1 MNDIFP
7 GLLGGYMKKH
17 ISLSIYSLAVA
28 LSVSPVFATSV
39 YAQEDQQPAPATDDS
54 GLGDIVVTAQR
65 REQSIQSTPIAV
77 TSLSGDTLV
86 TRGLQSVNDLA
97 GVVPGFAVRDAGQSM
112 QYNLRG
118 YISTDG
124 RANADG
130 PVAVYIDDV
139 FLGAAVMQQ
148 MESLDVSRVEALR
161 GPQGTL
167 FGRNAVGGL
176 VHYISNTP
184 GDEFGGYARLQ
195 LGQFDERIAEGA
207 LNIPLGDD
215 AALRVAMKYNRNSG
229 WQENLLGGKNRSS
242 KNALS
247 GRAQLKFQVT
257 DTLKATFSFQA
268 DHQRNQ
274 YQGYTSL
281 GALNQAGTAVCSYSD
296 IVAGNCFLGGAA
308 FSNVPAGT
316 KSLATYNPKRIYSTL
331 ASDPDNYDAQLA
343 IARFDWEAGD
353 HLTLSSITSWAH
365 GKRSFIEDDNATGLA
380 ANAPF
385 NFLQHAFDGEQ
396 VSQELRASGRL
407 FGDTQYVLGAYYLK
421 STKHDL
427 YAFLDPNAQN
437 IIFYA
442 TPYETLK
449 TETLAAF
456 GQAEVPLTDQLRA
469 IVGGRYTWEK
479 KKSQRQTENGA
490 FLPDSSASLDRFT
503 GKVGLEWTP
512 GNGLMFYGHASTGF
526 KSGEFPSNG
535 DNAPLD
541 IVAPETITAYEI
553 GMKSDFFDRKVRL
566 NLAAFANEIK
576 NKQSVTT
583 IIDGSGTQRPYFVS
597 FGRVVQKGF
606 EAELT
611 VRPID
616 AVTLGGSIAYTDNKI
631 RPVAGVTVQRLANFQ
646 TFSLDGN
653 QLPGAP
659 KFQANL
665 NADVTL
671 PVGLPGDLVF
681 GVSWRFQGKTYMNL
695 SNNEVEVQPAYNV
708 GDLRLTYTAPD
719 DRWNVGAFVSNV
731 TNTYYSNVNFSFGG
745 SDVLTIQWARP
756 RWAGVRA
763 GINF

>member
-1 MNDIFP
+1 MNATFP
-7 GLLGGYMKKH
+7 RLLGVYMKNH
-17 ISLSIYSLAVA
+17 ISFPIYSFAVA
-28 LSVSPVFATSV
+28 LSLAPAFATSA
-39 YAQEDQQPAPATDDS
+39 YAQESEQPASTTDDS
-54 GLGDIVVTAQR
+54 GLGDIIVTAQR
-65 REQSIQSTPIAV
+65 REQSVQSIPVAV
-77 TSLSGDTLV
+77 TSFSGDTLV
-86 TRGLQSVNDLA
+86 SRGAQSVNDLA
-97 GVVPGFAVRDAGQSM
+97 GLVPGFAVRDAGQSM

-124 RANADG
+124 RANADA

-184 GDEFGGYARLQ
+184 DNEFGGYARLQ
-195 LGQFDERIAEGA
+195 LAQYDERIAEGA
-207 LNIPLGDD
+207 LNLPLGDD
-215 AALRVAMKYNRNSG
+215 AALRVALKYNRNSG

-247 GRAQLKFQVT
+247 GRAQLKFQLSDNLT
-257 DTLKATFSFQA
+257 ANLSFQA

-281 GALNQAGTAVCSYSD
+281 GALNQAGTAVCSYSQ

-331 ASDPDNYDAQLA
+331 ADDPDNYDAQLA

-353 HLTLSSITSWAH
+353 NLTLSSITSWAH
-365 GKRSFIEDDNATGLA
+365 AKRSFIEDDNATGIA

-385 NFLQHAFDGEQ
+385 NFLKHAFDGEQ
-396 VSQELRASGRL
+396 VSQELRASGNI
-407 FGDTQYVLGAYYLK
+407 FGDTQYVLGAYYLN

-427 YAFLDPNAQN
+427 YAFLDPTAQN

-442 TPYETLK
+442 TPFETLK

-456 GQAEVPLTDQLRA
+456 GQADIPLTEQLRA
-469 IVGGRYTWEK
+469 IIGGRYTWEK
-479 KKSQRQTENGA
+479 KKSLRQRENGT
-490 FLPDSSASLDRFT
+490 FLPDSKDSLDRFT
-503 GKVGLEWTP
+503 GKLGLEWAP
-512 GNGLMFYGHASTGF
+512 SNDLMLYGHASTGF

-535 DNAPLD
+535 DNAPLA
-541 IVAPETITAYEI
+541 IVKPETITAFEL
-553 GMKSDFFDRKVRL
+553 GMKTDFFDRKVRV

-583 IIDGSGTQRPYFVS
+583 IIDSTGTQRPYFVS
-597 FGRVVQKGF
+597 FGKVVQKGF

-611 VRPID
+611 VRPMDEI
-616 AVTLGGSIAYTDNKI
+616 TLGTSIAYTDNKI
-631 RPVAGVTVQRLANFQ
+631 RPLAGVTVQRLANFQ

-681 GVSWRFQGKTYMNL
+681 GVSWRFQGKTFMNL
-695 SNNEVEVQPAYNV
+695 SNNAVEVQPAYNV

-719 DRWNVGAFVSNV
+719 DRWNIGAFVNNV
-731 TNTYYSNVNFSFGG
+731 TNTYYSSVNFSFGG

-756 RWAGVRA
+756 RLAGVRA